1 VNINSILW
9 FLQAIL
15 SIKFLSVAYS
25 HGIRQDQSK
34 MQQGIQKMGHWAR
47 PVLYFVAAILLL
59 SSAGLIL
66 PAASGVHAW
75 ITPFIAAVLAGL
87 MLLSILFHLQCRE
100 KPNILPSLILFALAA
115 VVAYGRW
122 ILAPL

>member
-1 VNINSILW
+1 MNSFLW

-34 MQQGIQKMGHWAR
+34 MRQGIQKIGRWAR
-47 PVLYFVAAILLL
+47 PVLYFVAVASLL
-59 SSAGLIL
+59 SSVGLIL
-66 PAASGVHAW
+66 PAASGIYTW
-75 ITPFIAAVLAGL
+75 ITPLTAAVLAGL
-87 MLLSILFHLQCRE
+87 MLLSILFHIQCRE
-100 KPNILPSLILFALAA
+100 KPNILPSIILFALVA